1 MIGKEVIHCKILK
14 SIILLVCL
22 FYLSCGQNKLQFV
35 EYSTSGITFYKG
47 NTHSHTTESDG
58 DSSPFEVAQWYKDHG
73 YNFLILTDH
82 NVLTD
87 KDKLI
92 GLFDNNFTMFS
103 GEEVTTSYD
112 EKSIHVN
119 GLNISE
125 LVLPEKGN
133 TVVETIQN
141 SVNLIREADGVPHI
155 NHPNFRW
162 SLKYEELSQVKNYKL
177 LEIHNGHPTVHN
189 LGGGGIP
196 GMEEVWDKML
206 SSGMEVFGIAV
217 DDAHHFKGEFAPER
231 SNPGRGWVTVFSPSL
246 TAADIMS
253 SLESGHFYSSSG
265 VELDE
270 INATGSRMTI
280 KIREK
285 GNFKFRTEFIGEH
298 GTVLFKTEENPAVYE
313 INTQTSYVRAKV
325 TDSGGFAAW
334 TMPIRVQK

>member
-1 MIGKEVIHCKILK
+1 MNILK
-14 SIILLVCL
+14 NTFLFICLL
-22 FYLSCGQNKLQFV
+22 FLSCSRNSPQFV
-35 EYSTSGITFYKG
+35 EFTTEGMTFYKG

-58 DSSPFEVAQWYKDHG
+58 DSSPLVVAQWYKDHG

-87 KDKLI
+87 KDRLI
-92 GLFDNNFTMFS
+92 RLFDTDFTMFS

-112 EKSIHVN
+112 GKSIHVN

-125 LVLPEKGN
+125 LVLPENGN
-133 TVVETIQN
+133 SVVETIQN
-141 SVNLIREADGVPHI
+141 SVNLIRKADGVPHI
-155 NHPNFRW
+155 NHPNFQW
-162 SLKYEELSQVKNYKL
+162 SLNYEDLSEVKNYKL
-177 LEIHNGHPTVHN
+177 LEIHNGHPSVHN

-206 SSGMEVFGIAV
+206 SSGMEVYGIAV
-217 DDAHHFKGEFAPER
+217 DDAHHFKGEFAPGR
-231 SNPGRGWVTVFSPSL
+231 SNPGRGWVTVFSPAL
-246 TAADIMS
+246 TAADIMA
-253 SLESGHFYSSSG
+253 SLENGHFYASSG

-270 INATGSRMTI
+270 ISAKGSRMTI

-285 GNFKFRTEFIGEH
+285 SSFKFRTEFIGEN

-313 INTQTSYVRAKV
+313 LNTHTSYVRAKV

-334 TMPIRVQK
+334 TMPMRVQQ